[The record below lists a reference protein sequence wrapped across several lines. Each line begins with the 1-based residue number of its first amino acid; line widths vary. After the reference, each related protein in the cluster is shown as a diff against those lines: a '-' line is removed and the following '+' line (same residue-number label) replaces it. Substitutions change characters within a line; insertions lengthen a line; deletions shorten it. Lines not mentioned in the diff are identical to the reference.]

1 MTDDSPHQ
9 VGRTRVFGHGSVQ
22 VTIHP
27 QPQLNHAYLGL
38 WLAGTMEAGEQ
49 FGFGECDMRFVDY
62 RTTFGPS
69 GFTLGTA
76 RFGSVG

>member
-1 MTDDSPHQ
+1 M
-9 VGRTRVFGHGSVQ
+9 FGHGSVQ
-22 VTIHP
+22 VTIYP

-38 WLAGTMEAGEQ
+38 WLAGMMEAGDQ

-76 RFGSVG
+76 KFGSVG